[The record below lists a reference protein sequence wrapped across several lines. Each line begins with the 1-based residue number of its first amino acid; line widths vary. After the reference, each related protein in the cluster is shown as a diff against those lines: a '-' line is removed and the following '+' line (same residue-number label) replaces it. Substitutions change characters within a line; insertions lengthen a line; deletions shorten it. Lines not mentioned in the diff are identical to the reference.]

1 MRLLEGQKQKY
12 GAGFSGVETV
22 ETNKNRGGGIESLSD
37 RWSTVGE
44 DRLRQRQNER
54 DRRTEGRED
63 VQLCRGCFSVW
74 NAGLNL
80 MRLIHYGQTA
90 TALTSHMSLNQTQPP
105 SCTRAL
111 HPSPFPHLL
120 GRHILRDSAFQ
131 CAFNQYESIV
141 TTCSCIIKKVGFS

>member
-1 MRLLEGQKQKY
+1 
-12 GAGFSGVETV
+12 
-22 ETNKNRGGGIESLSD
+22 
-37 RWSTVGE
+37 VGE

-54 DRRTEGRED
+54 DRQTEGRED

-105 SCTRAL
+105 SRTL
-111 HPSPFPHLL
+111 PPSPGTPHTEGQWLPVCL
-120 GRHILRDSAFQ
+120 
-131 CAFNQYESIV
+131 
-141 TTCSCIIKKVGFS
+141 